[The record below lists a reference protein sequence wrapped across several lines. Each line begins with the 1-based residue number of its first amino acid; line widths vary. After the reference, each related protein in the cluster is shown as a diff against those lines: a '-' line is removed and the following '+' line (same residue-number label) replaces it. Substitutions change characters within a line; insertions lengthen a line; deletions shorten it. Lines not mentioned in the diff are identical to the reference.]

1 MTWEGKQAQ
10 TLEFGENFLE
20 EEIFQEQ
27 IKMQT
32 TF

>member
-20 EEIFQEQ
+20 EGHSGVITGGQ
-27 IKMQT
+27 
-32 TF
+32 